1 MSSPLIIGVTG
12 GSGSGKSL
20 FLKEL
25 LSSFSE
31 NEVCLITQDNYYK
44 DRNQQPIDENG
55 VKNFDLPESI
65 DNKRLYDDIVSL
77 KEGREVHM
85 QEYTFNNPKITPK
98 KLIFKPAP
106 VLIVEGILVFY
117 WKEIREMIDL
127 SVFIEASD
135 LIKVKRRIIRDAKER
150 GYDLDDVLYRYEH
163 HVAPFYESFLHP
175 LKSQMDM
182 IIPNNTSFIKGM
194 KVLEGYIKNH
204 INANKAAST

>member
-25 LSSFSE
+25 LSAFDES
-31 NEVCLITQDNYYK
+31 EVCLITQDNYYK
-44 DRNQQPIDENG
+44 DRDQQPVDENG

-65 DNKRLYDDIVSL
+65 DHQHLFDDIVSL
-77 KEGREVHM
+77 KQGKEVRM
-85 QEYTFNNPKITPK
+85 LEYTFNNPKITPK
-98 KLIFKPAP
+98 QLVFKPAP

-117 WKEIREMIDL
+117 WKDIREMVDL
-127 SVFIEASD
+127 SVFIDATD

-175 LKSQMDM
+175 LKKQMDLV
-182 IIPNNTSFIKGM
+182 IPNNTTFIKG
-194 KVLEGYIKNH
+194 KNVLEGYIKNH
-204 INANKAAST
+204 ISSNKQQGT